1 MGIVLAL
8 AGAICLAIGTE
19 VQNRGVRTTSRG
31 RGARGFLALIANPV
45 WVGGTALVIISI
57 FGQLGSLLLAPLVVV
72 QPLGVV
78 GLLVTSFLQARR
90 SHTGLASDKKLGVAL
105 CMVGLAVFV
114 TIATIGSREE
124 VVTTTKVIVVLALL
138 VAVAVGS
145 LLLHRVNK
153 SALAY
158 SLAGAVMFGFLATLA
173 QIVLKQVVVWH
184 LSPLTFIEAAAALF
198 AMLIGAFWV
207 ANAQSK
213 GTSTLVLAGL
223 TVVDPLTG
231 VLITG
236 IVFGALGGASTEAV
250 FGMLLAGIAAGAG
263 VLLLSRD

>member
-19 VQNRGVRTTSRG
+19 VQNRGVRSTRRG
-31 RGARGFLALIANPV
+31 QGARGFLALLANPV
-45 WVGGTALVIISI
+45 WIGGTSLVILSI

-90 SHTGLASDKKLGVAL
+90 SRTGLPTDKKLGVVL
-105 CMVGLAVFV
+105 CMVGIAAFV
-114 TIATIGSREE
+114 VIATISSRDEN
-124 VVTTTKVIVVLALL
+124 TSPTKVIVVLVVLAL
-138 VAVAVGS
+138 VAGGGT
-145 LLLHRVNK
+145 LLHRVNK
-153 SALAY
+153 SALSY

-173 QIVLKQVVVWH
+173 QIVLKEVTAWTI
-184 LSPLTFIEAAAALF
+184 SPLTFVEGAAALF
-198 AMLIGAFWV
+198 AMILGAFWV
-207 ANAQSK
+207 QNAQSK

-223 TVVDPLTG
+223 TVIDPLTG
-231 VLITG
+231 VLLTG
-236 IVFGALGGASTEAV
+236 IVFGTLAGASAGALL
-250 FGMLLAGIAAGAG
+250 GMVVAGVVAGAG